1 MIEINNIGNF
11 IGARKRNNC
20 SFIFGVAAINCFQID
35 GCYDFNETSKS
46 AIIFVR
52 NNVRNFIWYL
62 HFNFL
67 DIS

>member
-11 IGARKRNNC
+11 IGARK
-20 SFIFGVAAINCFQID
+20 SAAIFGVAAINWLQID